1 MTTYNQFKDM
11 DLKERIRVA
20 LGLEDEATEVK
31 LAFEA
36 KLADGTIIVSEA
48 DALAEGVVVN
58 VLSEDGTQ
66 TPLPAGTFEL
76 EDGSTFTTDEAGVVT
91 EVSAE
96 EEVEEEAP
104 ADEVEEEE
112 MSVEEGKA
120 ALFAEIGAVVKE
132 LLEEVKK
139 DLDGLKAE
147 LEEVRNENLAKDE
160 NLADLLDENTNLS
173 EQVKELNEQP
183 AEKPVAARKFAS
195 EKKVQLSK
203 AEYLKL
209 SAQDKFLYNLKK

>member
-1 MTTYNQFKDM
+1 M
-11 DLKERIRVA
+11 DLKERIKVA
-20 LGLEDEATEVK
+20 LGLNEEAKEVN

-48 DALAEGVVVN
+48 DALAEGVVVS

-91 EVSAE
+91 EVSA

-160 NLADLLDENTNLS
+160 NLADLVDENTNLS

-195 EKKVQLSK
+195 EKKVELSK

>member
-1 MTTYNQFKDM
+1 M

-48 DALAEGVVVN
+48 DALEEGVVVS

>member
-1 MTTYNQFKDM
+1 M

-48 DALAEGVVVN
+48 DALEEGVVVS

-195 EKKVQLSK
+195 EKKVELSK

>member
-1 MTTYNQFKDM
+1 M
-11 DLKERIRVA
+11 DIKERIRVA

-48 DALAEGVVVN
+48 DALAEGVVVS

-91 EVSAE
+91 EVSA
-96 EEVEEEAP
+96 EEEAP

-147 LEEVRNENLAKDE
+147 LDEVRNENLAKDE
-160 NLADLLDENTNLS
+160 NLADLVDENTKLS

-195 EKKVQLSK
+195 EKKVELSK

>member
-1 MTTYNQFKDM
+1 
-11 DLKERIRVA
+11 
-20 LGLEDEATEVK
+20 
-31 LAFEA
+31 
-36 KLADGTIIVSEA
+36 
-48 DALAEGVVVN
+48 
-58 VLSEDGTQ
+58 
-66 TPLPAGTFEL
+66 
-76 EDGSTFTTDEAGVVT
+76 
-91 EVSAE
+91 
-96 EEVEEEAP
+96 
-104 ADEVEEEE
+104 

-147 LEEVRNENLAKDE
+147 LDEVRNENLAKDE
-160 NLADLLDENTNLS
+160 NLADLVDENTKLS

-195 EKKVQLSK
+195 EKKVELSK